1 MLLLVLLLAIGPKD
15 IEDRLQPPIQ
25 IEGRAPVK
33 FRLADRMKFHHVPAV
48 SVAVIQNGRIAWA
61 QAWGTLEEGGTR
73 AADANTMF
81 QAASISKPVAALASL
96 HMAQNG
102 NFGLDDDVNTI
113 LTTWKV
119 PAFDFPG
126 KVTLRELLSHSAGL
140 TVHGFGGY
148 AQGEPVPTVPQILD
162 GVKPANSAPVRVDVA
177 PGTIWRYS
185 GGGYTV
191 MQQMLIDKSGMTFP
205 DLMQRMVLKRI
216 GMERSA
222 YSQPLASEYQEN
234 AARGHRGNGSMIKGR
249 WNTYPEMAA
258 AGLWTTPSD
267 LSLYLVEVWKASRG
281 ESSRVI
287 ERAMA
292 QDMLRI
298 QKGDYGL
305 GLAVEGE
312 GAGHWFGHGGS
323 NQGFQCD
330 MRLYAQSG
338 DGVVVMTNGDNGSAL
353 AKEIERAA
361 ADVFGWAGLKPQ
373 VKAALVIP
381 AAKLQLFTGTYEAG
395 GTRIIVALDK
405 GTLTVAFAGSGDK
418 IELLAESETEFLP
431 MSDGLPKL
439 KFMRDEIEFPGGKAK
454 RIQP

>member
-1 MLLLVLLLAIGPKD
+1 MLLLVLLLAVGPKD

-25 IEGRAPVK
+25 VEGRAPVK
-33 FRLADRMKFHHVPAV
+33 FRLVDRMKFHHVPAV
-48 SVAVIQNGRIAWA
+48 SVAVVQNGKLAWA
-61 QAWGTLEEGGTR
+61 QAWGTLETGGTR
-73 AADANTMF
+73 ATDVNTMF
-81 QAASISKPVAALASL
+81 QAASISKSVAALAAL

-102 NFGLDDDVNTI
+102 NFGLDDDVNTV
-113 LTTWKV
+113 LKTWKV

-126 KVTLRELLSHSAGL
+126 KITLRELLSHSAGL

-148 AQGEPVPTVPQILD
+148 AEGEPVPTVPQILD

-216 GMERSA
+216 GMQRSA

-234 AARGHRGNGSMIKGR
+234 AARGHRGDGSTIKGR
-249 WNTYPEMAA
+249 WHTYPEMAA

-292 QDMLRI
+292 QEMLRV

-312 GAGHWFGHGGS
+312 GVGRWFGHGGS
-323 NQGFQCD
+323 NEGFKCD
-330 MRLYAQSG
+330 MRLYTESG
-338 DGVVVMTNGDNGSAL
+338 DGIVVMTNGDNGSAL

-361 ADVFGWAGLKPQ
+361 ADVYGWAGLKPQ

-381 AAKLQLFTGTYEAG
+381 AAKLRQLTGTYEVG
-395 GTRIIVALDK
+395 DTRIVVALDN
-405 GTLTVAFAGSGDK
+405 GALTVAVAGGDK
-418 IELLAESETEFLP
+418 IELLAESETDFLP

-439 KFMRDEIEFPGGKAK
+439 KFLRNEIEFPGGKAK
-454 RIQP
+454 RVQP